1 MIETGRENLY
11 ISQWR
16 AVERELLSNGCA
28 WTGPIRQKAMARFS
42 ELGFPTAKSEEWKY
56 TNLTSLAQIPFR
68 AAGARDGECAK
79 EVMAA
84 AGFAQDRG
92 IRLVFVNGYH
102 APTLSSPSISGGAKI
117 VSLGRALGHERDL
130 LEPYLGKQAGFQQ
143 HPLVA
148 LNTALMRD
156 GAVVVIPPDQVI
168 EQPIHLLFISTARQ
182 EPVALFPRNLIV
194 AGAGS
199 QARVVESYF
208 GADPDTYFTNA
219 VTEIRLEGNA
229 RLDHCK
235 VQHESVQSFHV
246 GVLDVRVGRHSA
258 FTSDVVSLGARLC
271 RNEVHVTLAEEGGE
285 CVLQGLYLAKDQQ
298 HVDNHTRIDHTT
310 PHGTS
315 RELYKGILDGRATG
329 VFNGKIYVHPLAHE
343 TDAKQI
349 NKNLLLSRDASVDS
363 KPQLEIYNNDVK
375 CSHGST
381 IGRLDE
387 NAVFYL
393 RTRGL
398 SRELACRLLV
408 HAFAEEMS
416 AKISVDSV
424 RVWLEQL
431 LFSRL

>member
-1 MIETGRENLY
+1 M
-11 ISQWR
+11 
-16 AVERELLSNGCA
+16 
-28 WTGPIRQKAMARFS
+28 RQKAMARFS
-42 ELGFPTAKSEEWKY
+42 EMGFPTTKAEEWKY
-56 TNLTSLAQIPFR
+56 TSLSSLAQIPFR
-68 AAGARDGECAK
+68 AAGAGDGECAK
-79 EVMAA
+79 EMMAA

-102 APTLSSPSISGGAKI
+102 APTLSSLSISGGAKI
-117 VSLGRALGHERDL
+117 ASLRHALGNERDL
-130 LEPYLGKQAGFQQ
+130 LKPYLGKQADFQQ

-156 GAVVVIPPDQVI
+156 GAFVVIPPDQVI
-168 EQPIHLLFISTARQ
+168 EQPIHLLFISTAKQ

-208 GADPDTYFTNA
+208 GAVSDTYFTDA

-235 VQHESVQSFHV
+235 VQHESLRSFHI
-246 GVLDVRVGRHSA
+246 GALDVRVGRHSA
-258 FTSDVVSLGARLC
+258 FTSHVVSLGARLC
-271 RNEVHVTLAEEGGE
+271 RNEVYATLAEEGGE
-285 CVLQGLYLAKDQQ
+285 CVLQGLYLARDQQ
-298 HVDNHTRIDHTT
+298 HVDNHTRIDHTA
-310 PHGTS
+310 PQGTS

-343 TDAKQI
+343 TDAKQT
-349 NKNLLLSRDASVDS
+349 NKNLLLSRDASVDT

-398 SRELACRLLV
+398 SRELACQLLV

-416 AKISVDSV
+416 AKIRVDSV